1 MIDKL
6 FVALVTL
13 AFALPVEA
21 GTAHDFAPGRD
32 YGTPATASA
41 NRGRS
46 LDGQC
51 YHTKGSDRVCFRR
64 VKDEIFQVA
73 VIDVSESDYAHTMII
88 NCDTNYHQG
97 FGPLTETVASAWTKA
112 FCENGRY

>member
-51 YHTKGSDRVCFRR
+51 YHTKGSDRVCFRVSTFAASGGSKSSKTQSLGLFKPLWR
-64 VKDEIFQVA
+64 T
-73 VIDVSESDYAHTMII
+73 VI
-88 NCDTNYHQG
+88 
-97 FGPLTETVASAWTKA
+97 ASSGSKP
-112 FCENGRY
+112 